1 MAPQRQ
7 DLVSTIAN
15 GTHWEEVRPDNVIA
29 MDMNGNTVEGIDQV
43 ERSAF
48 HIHSALLEHFVCP
61 DAKADVGQSRQPA
74 LPRKRWSG

>member
-1 MAPQRQ
+1 MALQRQ

-15 GTHWEEVRPDNVIA
+15 GARWEEVRPDNLIA
-29 MDMNGNTVEGIDQV
+29 IDMNGNTVEGIDQI

-48 HIHSALLEHFVCP
+48 HIHFALLEHFVCP